1 MQDGY
6 SEIFSRRTQWY
17 ATWHWNRET
26 LHGST
31 PFSTYWTNVFHKF
44 VVLMFSQING
54 APSDI
59 QDFPIWWNPHVK
71 REFELLLFA
80 SFRRSSFNFFDLW
93 IAMATEPPKKKRKQ
107 QHNVETGEEEGKT
120 TARALSREQN
130 ARDPTMMPKVHKRF
144 GSFDLIVYR
153 KDSTG
158 KERTL
163 MFSRI
168 ILLTSK
174 WSLLPL
180 TNIESCKSVRH
191 GLVASFLWNSLERE
205 ESHNSRRRLRIW
217 WTALLPICT
226 ISWYLDVGNGNPY
239 SSHRVCASKDFSTA
253 SAKRTKREFRSL
265 PKYQCSARQRSK
277 ISSQF
282 LCQGSGT
289 TSYETCCD

>member
-1 MQDGY
+1 MKP
-6 SEIFSRRTQWY
+6 
-17 ATWHWNRET
+17 ARET
-26 LHGST
+26 WVRT
-31 PFSTYWTNVFHKF
+31 FCFFS
-44 VVLMFSQING
+44 
-54 APSDI
+54 
-59 QDFPIWWNPHVK
+59 PIIVQ
-71 REFELLLFA
+71 LF
-80 SFRRSSFNFFDLW
+80 RPW

-130 ARDPTMMPKVHKRF
+130 ARDPTMMPKVHKPV
-144 GSFDLIVYR
+144 GSCQLIIFR

-174 WSLLPL
+174 CSLLPL
-180 TNIESCKSVRH
+180 TNMESCKSVRH
-191 GLVASFLWNSLERE
+191 GLVAPFLWNSLERE

-217 WTALLPICT
+217 WTALRPIST
-226 ISWYLDVGNGNPY
+226 ISWYLDFGNGNPY

-253 SAKRTKREFRSL
+253 SAKRTTREFRSL